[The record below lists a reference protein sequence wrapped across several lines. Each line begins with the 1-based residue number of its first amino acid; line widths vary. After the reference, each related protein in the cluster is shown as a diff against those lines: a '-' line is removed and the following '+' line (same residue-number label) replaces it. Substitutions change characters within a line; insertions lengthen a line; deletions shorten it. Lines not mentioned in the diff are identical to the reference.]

1 MFKKF
6 YSTLKK
12 TPIHITQSALTKM
25 NTIYNNTNNKH
36 FLFSAKNGGCNG
48 FSYDFKLINNIEY
61 NKLYESKLKP
71 TIIKTQNIKVIIDPI
86 SEMFLLGTTIDY
98 IEQDYKNNIF
108 ESKFIF
114 KPDKDLINTCGCGIS
129 FTPKKNIII

>member
-129 FTPKKNIII
+129 FTPKNL

>member
-12 TPIHITQSALTKM
+12 SPIHITQSALNKM
-25 NTIYNNTNNKH
+25 NTIYKNTNIKQ

-48 FSYDFKLINNIEY
+48 FSYDFKLLNNKEY
-61 NKLYESKLKP
+61 NELYENKYKP
-71 TIIKTQNIKVIIDPI
+71 TCITKKNVEILIDPI

-98 IEQDYKNNIF
+98 IQQDYEHNIF

-114 KPDKDLINTCGCGIS
+114 IPDKNLINTCGCGVS
-129 FTPKKNIII
+129 FTPKKL